1 MEQID
6 LNNTLQKGRLIFK
19 KKFGMV
25 LNIFSFSSLIAFIEL
40 VCSLIVTKQNIFE
53 NVIAWLIIIPSS
65 ILISILKWKFTMRI
79 IRLKTDKSKSE
90 NRQIIE
96 QFINKKGFQY
106 KYHNNDFIQ
115 TVSKSG
121 ILWLRMDLT
130 FLIRNNEIFI
140 NLNYYDA
147 HANWP
152 SVFRLTKYIDEIK
165 NASAQHAVY
174 PIRVSVVC
182 EVHHPH
188 QFFVSVDNDSLR
200 KPPLLICQ
208 TLGARLRNAR

>member
-121 ILWLRMDLT
+121 IIWLRMDLT

-165 NASAQHAVY
+165 NASAQHAV
-174 PIRVSVVC
+174 
-182 EVHHPH
+182 
-188 QFFVSVDNDSLR
+188 
-200 KPPLLICQ
+200 
-208 TLGARLRNAR
+208 